1 MMDEVVQL
9 LLGLTDKVYHFEAP
23 ENAVPPYIVWQEI
36 GQGEI
41 LSGDDNQDAYA
52 ATGTIDIFS
61 RNEKEPL
68 VSAVYRALNGAYISF
83 YKKSVQYEPDTR
95 LIHTEYE
102 FDVLGEDGGEW
113 QA

>member
-1 MMDEVVQL
+1 MMNEVVQL

-23 ENAVPPYIVWQEI
+23 ENAAPPYIVWQEI

-41 LSGDDNQDAYA
+41 LSGDDSQDAYA

-68 VSAVYRALNGAYISF
+68 VSSVYRALNDACISF
-83 YKKSVQYEPDTR
+83 YKKSVQYEQDTR

-102 FDVLGEDGGEW
+102 FDVLGWGGESC
-113 QA
+113 QV

>member
-1 MMDEVVQL
+1 MMDEIVRL
-9 LLGLTDKVYHFEAP
+9 LLGLTDRVYHFEAP
-23 ENAVPPYIVWQEI
+23 ENAAPPYIVWQEI

-41 LSGDDNQDAYA
+41 LSGDDSQDAYA
-52 ATGTIDIFS
+52 ATGTIDVFS
-61 RNEKEPL
+61 KNAKEPL
-68 VSAVYRALNGAYISF
+68 VASVYKALNDACISF

-102 FDVLGEDGGEW
+102 FDVLGEGGGEW

>member
-1 MMDEVVQL
+1 MMNEVVQL
-9 LLGLTDKVYHFEAP
+9 LLGLTDRVYHFEAP
-23 ENAVPPYIVWQEI
+23 ENAAPPYIVWQEI

-41 LSGDDNQDAYA
+41 LSGDDSQDTYA
-52 ATGTIDIFS
+52 TAGTIDVFS
-61 RNEKEPL
+61 KNAKEPL
-68 VSAVYRALNGAYISF
+68 VASVYKALNDACISF

-113 QA
+113 QV

>member
-23 ENAVPPYIVWQEI
+23 ENAAPPYIVWQEL

-41 LSGDDNQDAYA
+41 LSGDDSQDAYA

-68 VSAVYRALNGAYISF
+68 VSSVYRALNDACISF

-102 FDVLGEDGGEW
+102 FDALGWGGESC